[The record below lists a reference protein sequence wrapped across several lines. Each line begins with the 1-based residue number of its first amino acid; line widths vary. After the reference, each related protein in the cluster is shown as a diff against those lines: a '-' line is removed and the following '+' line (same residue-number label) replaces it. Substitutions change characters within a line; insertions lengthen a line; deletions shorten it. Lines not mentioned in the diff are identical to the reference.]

1 MFIYLHYVIS
11 ITRVAILKTSFY
23 HTKIAC
29 SFIDAAYLKYKT
41 FELRKLHIWHLLLS
55 SLGINCLLQRVFEVV
70 ESNKWKR
77 IDVSNFFIFWDATS
91 KVNLELNKH
100 RKEYELTLKKKC
112 INIKELLL
120 KNYHLLTIT
129 MSANSHGYELHKTK
143 HQTSMQKQHLLIYL
157 LWQMTK
163 H

>member
-1 MFIYLHYVIS
+1 MYAIKLNIAGNVKIVWSITTPFYIVYLFTLRTLS

-70 ESNKWKR
+70 ESNK
-77 IDVSNFFIFWDATS
+77 
-91 KVNLELNKH
+91 
-100 RKEYELTLKKKC
+100 
-112 INIKELLL
+112 
-120 KNYHLLTIT
+120 
-129 MSANSHGYELHKTK
+129 
-143 HQTSMQKQHLLIYL
+143 
-157 LWQMTK
+157 
-163 H
+163 